1 MMRGLKQGKRF
12 GPTQQL
18 FFFLTSEAKLFR
30 KFTKNKIKVGT
41 LKRDKND
48 LIFLKQKKPLNEQ
61 TGKIQTKRCKLLT
74 VFQRLVLSAR
84 VQERKCDPGLSQ
96 ELASHRFSKSFHE
109 CVIKVGAFFSVSSQ
123 VP

>member
-12 GPTQQL
+12 GPTQPL
-18 FFFLTSEAKLFR
+18 FFLTSEAKLFR

-41 LKRDKND
+41 LKRDRND

-74 VFQRLVLSAR
+74 VFQRLELSAR